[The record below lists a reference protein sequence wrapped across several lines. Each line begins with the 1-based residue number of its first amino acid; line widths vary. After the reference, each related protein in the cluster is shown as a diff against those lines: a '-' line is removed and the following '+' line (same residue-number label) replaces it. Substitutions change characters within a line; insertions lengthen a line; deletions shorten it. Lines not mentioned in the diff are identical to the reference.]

1 MSEHYLIP
9 KSKVTE
15 HDLDMAVAQVRAE
28 YLRARQKHAPMHS
41 AHEGFA
47 VIYEEFMVELAAH
60 VWSDTG
66 RSQEAYQEATQV
78 AAMALA
84 FMLEVAA

>member
-1 MSEHYLIP
+1 MAGHYLIP
-9 KSKVTE
+9 KSKITE
-15 HDLDMAVAQVRAE
+15 ADLDMAVAQIRTE
-28 YLRARQKHAPMHS
+28 YLLARQKHAPMYS

-60 VWSDTG
+60 VWDDTG

-84 FMLEVAA
+84 FMLEVAS